1 MYTGGEDMTQ
11 KKPTTIRVSSLA
23 KTLRMIENMVDEIG
37 NADGKAGADLV
48 LRLIRKEYG
57 IMEEDEK

>member
-1 MYTGGEDMTQ
+1 MTQ